1 MASQPIVIAL
11 MGPTGSGKTNFINRL
26 TGTREAKAQYQLKSH
41 TQAVKEFTVNLS
53 NGRQYV
59 FVDTPGFDDTYRS
72 DRDILRTI
80 ADWLEE
86 KYRGKVKLSGI
97 IYTHRIID
105 SRMSGSACKNLDV
118 FARLCGDKA
127 AAGVRLVTT
136 MWDKEK
142 NKDLAESRVSQLE
155 QNFWKPLIEAGARH
169 KRFDENSSR
178 CAWEI
183 VDDLTG
189 GGEVLLLQEE
199 LVDVARKLNETT
211 AGQALYTQF
220 QKLIREQMETIKGLQ
235 EEAKAQRDLETVKQL
250 EEEQRRLEAE
260 LQKTWHEMG
269 KLKIPFMRRIGL
281 FFSKKPQSHMI
292 NVNTLA
298 S

>member
-1 MASQPIVIAL
+1 MLFLSTTLRPRL
-11 MGPTGSGKTNFINRL
+11 MGPTGSGKSNFINRL
-26 TGTREAKAQYQLKSH
+26 TGIKEEKAAHQLRSH
-41 TQAVKEFTVNLS
+41 TQGVKEYSVNLS

-80 ADWLEE
+80 AEWLEK

-97 IYTHRIID
+97 IYTHRITDNRI
-105 SRMSGSACKNLDV
+105 SGSVCKNLDM

-127 AAGVRLVTT
+127 ASGVRLVTT
-136 MWDKEK
+136 MWDTV
-142 NKDLAESRVSQLE
+142 KDITIAENRVSQLE
-155 QNFWKPLIEAGARH
+155 SNFWKPLINEGARH
-169 KRFDENSSR
+169 KRFEGNSPR

-183 VDDLTG
+183 VGGLTE

-220 QKLIREQMETIKGLQ
+220 QKLLHEQKEAIKQLQ
-235 EEAKAQRDLETVKQL
+235 EEAKAQKSPELVKQL
-250 EEEQRRLEAE
+250 EVEQRRLEAE
-260 LQKTWHEMG
+260 LQKTWDEMG
-269 KLKIPFMRRIGL
+269 KLKIPFMRRIAL
-281 FFSKKPQSHMI
+281 FFSKKPQSHTI
-292 NVNTLA
+292 NVML
-298 S
+298 